1 MNYILVGLIS
11 ALVSFGAS
19 LAMLKLSKRFRIYPG
34 IRERDVHTTPT
45 PRLGGVA
52 IVLGVGAAFALAS
65 ALPAFDRVFVD
76 PIPVLGMCVA
86 ISLMAIVGI
95 LDDLYDLDW
104 LIKLGSQV
112 LAAGVMAWSGIQIVS
127 LPFGGIIL
135 LSPTMSLALTVF
147 AIVLVM
153 NAINFIDGLDGLV
166 AGVSLIAGTVF
177 FIYSYILAIGPGH
190 QNYFNLA
197 TLLTASLCGALI
209 GFLPVNWH
217 PAKMFMG
224 DSGALVIGLIMAGS
238 TISVTG
244 QIDPATVDPKQFY
257 PAFIPLAI
265 PLAVLLIPLVDFGLA
280 VTRRLINGKSP
291 FMADRKHLHHRLL
304 DMGHTH
310 FQAVLIL
317 YAWTA
322 VAAVGTLM
330 FMFVRLRVAIAILA
344 VGFIVTA
351 ILTVAPLGR
360 KKPINLFGDAVEEKE

>member
-1 MNYILVGLIS
+1 MNYIYIGIASAIIS
-11 ALVSFGAS
+11 F
-19 LAMLKLSKRFRIYPG
+19 LAAQLMLRLSHKYKIYPG

-52 IVLGVGAAFALAS
+52 IVLGVGAAFGLATV
-65 ALPAFDRVFVD
+65 LPAFDRVFVD
-76 PIPVLGMCVA
+76 PLPVIGMSIA
-86 ISLMAIVGI
+86 IVLMAIVGI
-95 LDDLYDLDW
+95 LDDLYDIDW
-104 LIKLGSQV
+104 LTKLGAQ
-112 LAAGVMAWSGIQIVS
+112 LIAAGVMAWSGIQIVS

-135 LSPTMSLALTVF
+135 LSPTMSLILTVF
-147 AIVLVM
+147 AVVLVM

-177 FIYSYILAIGPGH
+177 FIYSYILAVGPGH

-244 QIDPATVDPKQFY
+244 TVDPGTVDPKQFI

-265 PLAVLLIPLVDFGLA
+265 PLAVLLIPLLDFGLA
-280 VTRRLINGKSP
+280 VTRRLANGKSP
-291 FMADRKHLHHRLL
+291 FTADRKHLHHRLL

-310 FQAVLIL
+310 FRAVLIL
-317 YAWTA
+317 YAWTF
-322 VAAVGTLM
+322 VAAVGALL
-330 FMFVRLRVAIAILA
+330 FMFVRASIAAGIVVAGLA
-344 VGFIVTA
+344 ATTY
-351 ILTVAPLGR
+351 LTFSSLGR
-360 KKPINLFGDAVEEKE
+360 KKKTEQILDELEDSK